1 MRYSG
6 PGKFS
11 EIASP
16 PSKRRTTPLEQAD
29 EAPGLIERE
38 QVDVEREAPLEER
51 QSIERIEPGDRPEP
65 PVFED

>member
-6 PGKFS
+6 PEKFS
-11 EIASP
+11 ETASP
-16 PSKRRTTPLEQAD
+16 PSKRRTPPSEQTD

-51 QSIERIEPGDRPEP
+51 RSIERIEPRDRPEP